1 MGNNEFEKVRIKNR
15 TSYYFDGPMKLEDFD
30 IYNILI
36 DGKSREKI
44 FIYDI
49 SQKALIDLYVLDSIK
64 QMNLFEFMM
73 ELDIMM
79 LFTTE
84 LDILQHK
91 KWHQICFFSLICK
104 NQSFF

>member
-1 MGNNEFEKVRIKNR
+1 MFVSRWKWQSGINYQLSVSVKENPERKKMGNNEFEKVRIKNR

-49 SQKALIDLYVLDSIK
+49 S
-64 QMNLFEFMM
+64 
-73 ELDIMM
+73 
-79 LFTTE
+79 
-84 LDILQHK
+84 
-91 KWHQICFFSLICK
+91 
-104 NQSFF
+104 

>member
-1 MGNNEFEKVRIKNR
+1 MAEWNKQWSPPFPCCQLSVSVKENPERKKMGNNEFEKVRIKNR

-49 SQKALIDLYVLDSIK
+49 S
-64 QMNLFEFMM
+64 
-73 ELDIMM
+73 
-79 LFTTE
+79 
-84 LDILQHK
+84 
-91 KWHQICFFSLICK
+91 
-104 NQSFF
+104 

>member
-49 SQKALIDLYVLDSIK
+49 S
-64 QMNLFEFMM
+64 
-73 ELDIMM
+73 
-79 LFTTE
+79 
-84 LDILQHK
+84 
-91 KWHQICFFSLICK
+91 
-104 NQSFF
+104 